1 VVDRGEHCLRADGIT
16 EFSEVLVVKLLA
28 IIDCQFGW
36 DSEPTYGILPK
47 KIMCCLG
54 CYCGGCS
61 ALDPLGEVFD
71 SDEGEFEISLSCG

>member
-28 IIDCQFGW
+28 VIDCQFGW

-47 KIMCCLG
+47 KLCVVLDVIVEA
-54 CYCGGCS
+54 
-61 ALDPLGEVFD
+61 ALPSIHLVKYSIVTKANLRFP
-71 SDEGEFEISLSCG
+71 